1 MTRKLLTLLLILTI
15 LVSACS
21 PPISGDAGT
30 GYNPTPNT
38 WGETVAGDLEQVTNA
53 RATREAR

>member
-30 GYNPTPNT
+30 YTNPTPPANHDS
-38 WGETVAGDLEQVTNA
+38 EMSAHEA
-53 RATREAR
+53 RIATREAR